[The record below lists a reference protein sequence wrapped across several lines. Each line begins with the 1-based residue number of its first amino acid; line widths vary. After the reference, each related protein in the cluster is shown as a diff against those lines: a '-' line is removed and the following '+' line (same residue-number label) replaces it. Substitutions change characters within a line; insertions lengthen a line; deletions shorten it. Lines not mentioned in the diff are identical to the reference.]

1 MSSLNETPGAQRL
14 HIGIFGRT
22 NSGKSSFVNAF
33 TGQQVSIVSEIAG
46 TTTDLVRKPME
57 INPLGACV
65 IIDTAGFDDDSSL
78 GKSRVE
84 KTKLAAQK
92 SDIAIVLFSDMD
104 IAEEL
109 AWCQF
114 FKEKIHLFCP

>member
-65 IIDTAGFDDDSSL
+65 IIDTAG
-78 GKSRVE
+78 
-84 KTKLAAQK
+84 
-92 SDIAIVLFSDMD
+92 I
-104 IAEEL
+104 
-109 AWCQF
+109 
-114 FKEKIHLFCP
+114 